1 MADVEQLAESI
12 RSGQGVPGNPMEV
25 IPSCLRASFRAPKG
39 KKFVCADLS
48 QIELR
53 VLAWLTDCK
62 PMLDAFAADRDL
74 YVEFGSK
81 MYRVDYD
88 LVTKQQRQI
97 AKPAVLSC
105 GYGTGAGMLKIDQ
118 NGDEFKSGLWGYAE
132 SMGVAMTQDEAL
144 DAVQLYRSVYPEIPS
159 FWYSIEDHVREMLEA
174 AAPASRLFGGRLT
187 LALSPSKL
195 LYVVLPSGRRLHYL
209 RPAIL
214 GDDITFEGLNSV
226 TKQWGRRKLYGSLLT
241 ENIVQAIAR
250 DILAVGMVRAHDAG
264 FDIVAHT
271 HDELLCEVSVVDKHR
286 NLAYLSNMMTTE
298 IEWAKGLLIKAEG
311 WESTEEGVYRK

>member
-1 MADVEQLAESI
+1 MSDVELLAESI
-12 RSGQGVPGNPMEV
+12 REGRGVSGNPMEV
-25 IPSCLRASFRAPKG
+25 IPSALRAAFRAPRG

-48 QIELR
+48 LIEVR
-53 VLAWLTDCK
+53 VLGWLTDCAS
-62 PMLDAFAADRDL
+62 LNAIFAAERDP
-74 YVEFGSK
+74 YKEFAVQ
-81 MYRVDYD
+81 MYRVSYD
-88 LVTKQQRQI
+88 EVTKHQRQI
-97 AKPAVLSC
+97 AKPAVLQC
-105 GYGTGAGMLKIDQ
+105 GFGSGGGEVKIDSK
-118 NGDEFKSGLWGYAE
+118 GDEYKSGLWGYAE
-132 SMGVAMTQDEAL
+132 AMGVAMTQAEAH
-144 DAVQLYRSVYPEIPS
+144 DAVYIYRNSYPEVPR
-159 FWYSIEDHVREMLEA
+159 FWYGIEDQVRKMLEPGVSA
-174 AAPASRLFGGRLT
+174 AQSSFGRLV
-187 LALSPSKL
+187 LSMLPGKL
-195 LYVVLPSGRRLHYL
+195 FYVTLPSGRRLHYL

>member
-1 MADVEQLAESI
+1 VASDVEALAESI

-25 IPSCLRASFRAPKG
+25 IPSALRAAFRAPRG

-132 SMGVAMTQDEAL
+132 SMGVAMTQDEAH
-144 DAVQLYRSVYPEIPS
+144 DAVQLYRSVYPEIPR
-159 FWYSIEDHVREMLEA
+159 FWYFMEDRIGAMIEQDFAQSVQME
-174 AAPASRLFGGRLT
+174 RLVVGL
-187 LALSPSKL
+187 LPKKL
-195 LYVVLPSGRRLHYL
+195 LYVTLPSGRRLHYL

-214 GDDITFEGLNSV
+214 GNDITFEGQNSV

-250 DILAVGMVRAHDAG
+250 DILAVGMVRAHESG

-271 HDELLCEVSVVDKHR
+271 HDELLCEVNVLDNHR

-311 WESTEEGVYRK
+311 WEGEVYRK

>member
-1 MADVEQLAESI
+1 MEVEQLAELI

-25 IPSCLRASFRAPKG
+25 IPSLLRASFRAPAG

-132 SMGVAMTQDEAL
+132 SMGVAMTQDEAH
-144 DAVQLYRSVYPEIPS
+144 DAVQLYRSVYPEIPR
-159 FWYSIEDHVREMLEA
+159 FWYFMEDRIGAMIEQDFAQSVQME
-174 AAPASRLFGGRLT
+174 RLVVGL
-187 LALSPSKL
+187 LPKKL
-195 LYVVLPSGRRLHYL
+195 LYVTLPSGRRLHYL
-209 RPAIL
+209 RPVIL
-214 GDDITFEGLNSV
+214 GDDITFEGQNSV

-264 FDIVAHT
+264 FEIVAHT
-271 HDELLCEVSVVDKHR
+271 HDELLCEIDVLDNRR
-286 NLAYLSNMMTTE
+286 NLSYLSNMMTTE

-311 WESTEEGVYRK
+311 WEGDVYRK